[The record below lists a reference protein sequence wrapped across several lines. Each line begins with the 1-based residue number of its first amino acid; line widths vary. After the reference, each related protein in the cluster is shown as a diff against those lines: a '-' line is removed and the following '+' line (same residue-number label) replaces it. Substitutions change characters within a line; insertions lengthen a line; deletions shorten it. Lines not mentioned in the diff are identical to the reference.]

1 MADRLDE
8 IKNAGFIMLY
18 FTTET
23 KQKAAEIISA
33 YRSGKSPIGE
43 FTRGLLYRGVE

>member
-1 MADRLDE
+1 MADRLHE
-8 IKNAGFIMLY
+8 IPYCDILFFN

-23 KQKAAEIISA
+23 KQEVADVMNA
-33 YRSGKSPIGE
+33 YYNEEKPLGE